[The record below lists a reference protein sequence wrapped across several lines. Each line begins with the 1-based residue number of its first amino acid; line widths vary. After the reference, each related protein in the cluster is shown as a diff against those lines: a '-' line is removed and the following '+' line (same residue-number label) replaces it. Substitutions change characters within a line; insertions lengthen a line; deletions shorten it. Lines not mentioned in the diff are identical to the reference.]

1 MLSLGLVLLFIGIIL
16 GTLVKIVKIRSVEK
30 LGTNAGF
37 IGIILSII
45 GIIMH

>member
-16 GTLVKIVKIRSVEK
+16 GTLGKIVKISSVEK

-37 IGIILSII
+37 VGIILSII
-45 GIIMH
+45 GIIIH

>member
-16 GTLVKIVKIRSVEK
+16 GTLVKISSVEK

>member
-1 MLSLGLVLLFIGIIL
+1 MLSLGLVVLLIGIIL
-16 GTLVKIVKIRSVEK
+16 GTLGRIIKSGSVEK

-37 IGIILSII
+37 AGIVLSII